1 MGEIRQWGS
10 QRRLCY
16 SPLVADDDAWGR
28 SLAEGAALIWGS
40 AIFGFGERECKN
52 ENDEI
57 EGLS

>member
-1 MGEIRQWGS
+1 MGEILG
-10 QRRLCY
+10 
-16 SPLVADDDAWGR
+16 GG
-28 SLAEGAALIWGS
+28 GAALIWGS